1 MLSRGAK
8 RMLGRDTVGT
18 AKDRVAAGR
27 TQGPSGGHNPPV
39 RGQGILCVPSSCS
52 RGCSVP
58 VPGVLCPPDG
68 AVPAGR
74 GLKSHAYIH
83 SVQLS
88 HHVFLNLHTL
98 KFYCL
103 PDNYEIIDSSLEDIT
118 VRGGSGGTPALGGTC
133 GVPSSGGLSLDLLW
147 C

>member
-1 MLSRGAK
+1 M
-8 RMLGRDTVGT
+8 GT
-18 AKDRVAAGR
+18 PKDRGLLRELRDLQWAQA
-27 TQGPSGGHNPPV
+27 PSVCMGDH
-39 RGQGILCVPSSCS
+39 SSAPLS
-52 RGCSVP
+52 SHGCSVP
-58 VPGVLCPPDG
+58 VPGGLCPPNPNL
-68 AVPAGR
+68 VPSGR

-118 VRGGSGGTPALGGTC
+118 VRAIFGGTLVLGARVGILEDWLC
-133 GVPSSGGLSLDLLW
+133 ISPSSEGFRLGSP
-147 C
+147 CF